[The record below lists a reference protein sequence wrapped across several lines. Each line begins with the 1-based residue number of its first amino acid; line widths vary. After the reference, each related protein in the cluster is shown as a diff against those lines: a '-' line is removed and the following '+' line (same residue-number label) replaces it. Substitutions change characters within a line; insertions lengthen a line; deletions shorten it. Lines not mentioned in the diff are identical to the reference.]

1 MKVGIMSDSHGNTMA
16 IDAALRQAGR
26 VDHWLHAGDCI
37 SDAEYLQLASDT
49 AVTMV
54 AGNCDWPGTSVPG
67 EALVELGGH
76 RIFLTHGHTYGV
88 RYTTD
93 MLAEAA
99 AENGADIVVYGHTHV
114 VDQTPGE
121 AVFILN
127 PGSVARPRDELR
139 SSFMLLDL
147 LEAQPPRV
155 KLIRLAQV

>member
-67 EALVELGGH
+67 EALVERGGH
-76 RIFLTHGHTYGV
+76 RIFLTHGHLYGV
-88 RYTTD
+88 RYTIEA
-93 MLAEAA
+93 LQEAA
-99 AENGADIVVYGHTHV
+99 AERGADVAVYGHTHV
-114 VDQTPGE
+114 ADITPG
-121 AVFILN
+121 AVLVLN
-127 PGSVARPRDELR
+127 PGSVARPRDEALG
-139 SSFMLLDL
+139 SFLL
-147 LEAQPPRV
+147 LELSEGQVPQVKLQRV
-155 KLIRLAQV
+155 KI

>member
-26 VDHWLHAGDCI
+26 VDHWIHAGDCI

-76 RIFLTHGHTYGV
+76 RIFLTHGHLYGV
-88 RYTTD
+88 RYTIEA
-93 MLAEAA
+93 LQEAA
-99 AENGADIVVYGHTHV
+99 AERGADVAVYGHTHV
-114 VDQTPGE
+114 ADITPG
-121 AVFILN
+121 AVLVLN
-127 PGSVARPRDELR
+127 PGSVARPRDEALG
-139 SSFMLLDL
+139 SFLL
-147 LEAQPPRV
+147 LELSEGQVPQVKLQRV
-155 KLIRLAQV
+155 KI

>member
-76 RIFLTHGHTYGV
+76 RIFLTHGHLYGV
-88 RYTTD
+88 RYTIEA
-93 MLAEAA
+93 LQEAA
-99 AENGADIVVYGHTHV
+99 AERGADVAVYGHTHV
-114 VDQTPGE
+114 ADITPG
-121 AVFILN
+121 AVLVLN
-127 PGSVARPRDELR
+127 PGSVARPRDEALG
-139 SSFMLLDL
+139 SFLL
-147 LEAQPPRV
+147 LELSEGQVPQVKLQRV
-155 KLIRLAQV
+155 KI

>member
-76 RIFLTHGHTYGV
+76 RIFLTHGHLYGV
-88 RYTTD
+88 RYTIEA
-93 MLAEAA
+93 LQEAA
-99 AENGADIVVYGHTHV
+99 AERGADVAVYGHTHV
-114 VDQTPGE
+114 ADITPG
-121 AVFILN
+121 AVLVLN
-127 PGSVARPRDELR
+127 PGSVARPRDE
-139 SSFMLLDL
+139 SQGSFLLLDL
-147 LEAQPPRV
+147 VEGHSPKV
-155 KLIRLAQV
+155 KLVRLKI